1 MKIEKLLFFPVLAL
15 LLSGC
20 AGYRTGSTLDP
31 AIQTVSLSVVNKT
44 DEPSI
49 EVEVMKALRAELQM
63 DGRLAVR
70 SPEDADTSI
79 TVTLK
84 EFNLYPLAFNRRHG
98 SLAEEYRMTLT
109 ASVVFA
115 NSETGEV
122 IHENPL
128 VTADGEFPF
137 SADLTATKRGA
148 MPDAAADLA
157 RKVISL
163 TVNGW

>member
-1 MKIEKLLFFPVLAL
+1 MKSVKLLAVPFLAF

-31 AIQTVSLSVVNKT
+31 SIQTVSLSVVNKT

-49 EVEVMKALRAELQM
+49 EVDVMKALRAEVQM

-70 SPEDADTSI
+70 SPEDADASI

-84 EFNLYPLAFNRRHG
+84 NFNLHPLAFNRRHG
-98 SLAEEYRMTLT
+98 SLAEEYRMTLM

-122 IHENPL
+122 IHENPQ
-128 VTADGEFPF
+128 VTGDGEFPF
-137 SADLTATKRGA
+137 AADLTATKRGA
-148 MPDAAADLA
+148 MPEAAADLA